1 MDRGKEGRE
10 RRRKQKKESK
20 SKGEIEGG
28 GRNWGKETENGG
40 YRSTVRKGRK
50 RRREGKRKGW
60 RGR

>member
-28 GRNWGKETENGG
+28 GRDWGKETENGG
-40 YRSTVRKGRK
+40 
-50 RRREGKRKGW
+50 
-60 RGR
+60 